1 MLENTQKKN
10 LKSMTRT
17 QELQSIGLLRI
28 DHIAEKIQKHK
39 DTVRYRIFIL
49 GIVPFEKW
57 WYDEYQLEMIIN
69 FEIYKK
75 GL

>member
-28 DHIAEKIQKHK
+28 DHIAKKIGIHK
-39 DTVRYRIFIL
+39 DTVRYRISIL

-57 WYDEYQLEMIIN
+57 WYDGYQLEMIIN

>member
-1 MLENTQKKN
+1 MKQKKN

-39 DTVRYRIFIL
+39 DTVRYRISIL

>member
-1 MLENTQKKN
+1 MANKKQKPP
-10 LKSMTRT
+10 TIE
-17 QELQSIGLLRI
+17 ELTK
-28 DHIAEKIQKHK
+28 EKIQKHK
-39 DTVRYRIFIL
+39 DTVRYRISIL

-75 GL
+75 EL

>member
-1 MLENTQKKN
+1 
-10 LKSMTRT
+10 MTRT
-17 QELQSIGLLRI
+17 QELQSIGLYRI
-28 DHIAEKIQKHK
+28 NDIAEKIGIHK
-39 DTVRYRIFIL
+39 DTVRYRISIL

>member
-1 MLENTQKKN
+1 
-10 LKSMTRT
+10 MTRT

-28 DHIAEKIQKHK
+28 NDISAKIQKHK
-39 DTVRYRIFIL
+39 DTVRYRISIL
-49 GIVPFEKW
+49 GLLPFEKW

-75 GL
+75 EL

>member
-1 MLENTQKKN
+1 
-10 LKSMTRT
+10 MTRT

-28 DHIAEKIQKHK
+28 NDIAEKIGIHK
-39 DTVRYRIFIL
+39 DTVRYRISIL
-49 GIVPFEKW
+49 GIIPFEKW
-57 WYDEYQLEMIIN
+57 WYDEYHFEMIIN

>member
-10 LKSMTRT
+10 PKSMTRS

-28 DHIAEKIQKHK
+28 DHIAEKIGKHK
-39 DTVRYRIFIL
+39 DTVRYRISKL
-49 GIVPFEKW
+49 GIIPFERW
-57 WYDEYQLEMIIN
+57 WYDECQLEMIIN

-75 GL
+75 EL

>member
-1 MLENTQKKN
+1 
-10 LKSMTRT
+10 MTRT

-39 DTVRYRIFIL
+39 DTVRYRISIL
-49 GIVPFEKW
+49 GIIPFEKW

-75 GL
+75 AL

>member
-1 MLENTQKKN
+1 
-10 LKSMTRT
+10 MTRT
-17 QELQSIGLLRI
+17 QERQSIGLFRI
-28 DHIAEKIQKHK
+28 KDIVEKIGIHK
-39 DTVRYRIFIL
+39 DTVRYRISIL

-57 WYDEYQLEMIIN
+57 WYDECQLEMIIN

>member
-1 MLENTQKKN
+1 
-10 LKSMTRT
+10 MTRT

-28 DHIAEKIQKHK
+28 NDISAKIQKHK
-39 DTVRYRIFIL
+39 DTVRYRISIL

-75 GL
+75 EL

>member
-1 MLENTQKKN
+1 
-10 LKSMTRT
+10 MTRT

-39 DTVRYRIFIL
+39 DTVRYRISIL

-57 WYDEYQLEMIIN
+57 WYDEYHFEMIIN